1 MRVSDTPEQSV
12 DDHEQPEPEWVRRKR
27 LAAVFGDVLPEQT
40 SDDRSPGTRP
50 DGGGDGLGDAWY
62 RDQIPP
68 HHG

>member
-1 MRVSDTPEQSV
+1 MSDTPQHRV

-27 LAAVFGDVLPEQT
+27 LAAVFGDVLPDQT
-40 SDDRSPGTRP
+40 SDDRSPATHR
-50 DGGGDGLGDAWY
+50 GGGDGLGDAWY